1 MSVTCISTHFN
12 VTHILKAWCL
22 PRPSANIRTASAT
35 EFRLITIQGTNQDT
49 RVSGLR
55 VQLLTPSW
63 QIAAWPVARQLDVN
77 KVRCQSAPV
86 RRCLLIDKTLK
97 DLASGRKT
105 SGGGHFI
112 ALVYTRGVGGLT
124 GGRWVRRARVW
135 AVKVKWHVHSANC
148 WRWRWAHRQRWLVDA
163 LVIECPVEG
172 ALYVASS

>member
-1 MSVTCISTHFN
+1 MMFATPIRQHQNSFGNWVPTDHNPGNKPGYPRVRSACSITHP
-12 VTHILKAWCL
+12 VVADCSLA
-22 PRPSANIRTASAT
+22 RRTA
-35 EFRLITIQGTNQDT
+35 
-49 RVSGLR
+49 
-55 VQLLTPSW
+55 
-63 QIAAWPVARQLDVN
+63 
-77 KVRCQSAPV
+77 VRCQSAPV

-163 LVIECPVEG
+163 LVIECPLQG
-172 ALYVASS
+172 AHRRRAYWDR